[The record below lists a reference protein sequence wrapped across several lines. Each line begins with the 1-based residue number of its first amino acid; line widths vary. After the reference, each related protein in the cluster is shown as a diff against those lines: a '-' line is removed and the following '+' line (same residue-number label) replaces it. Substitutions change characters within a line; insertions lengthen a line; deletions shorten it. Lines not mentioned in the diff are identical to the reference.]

1 MSTKL
6 APLPHPSDPRF
17 LDAVY
22 ERLAVHTGQRGL
34 PIDRMVTF
42 RDLVEAGIAT
52 PKVGGGGAGV
62 GAGGIV
68 QPAAG
73 LPNMTVP
80 PPVSDLQVGGAF
92 TRAILSWSP
101 PAYGNHSLV
110 EVARASVP
118 DIGMAV
124 TIGSSSAN
132 TYIDVV
138 GGGFTGYWWV
148 RNVSSAGVRGP
159 WSPPVTATTPA
170 SHDEIL
176 KNITSAEWQPETAYS
191 IFNPVAPT
199 SEVKIGGVV
208 IRLVAVSAGA
218 TGAIE
223 PDWATEVASIGDTV
237 LDGSVTWLAV
247 EAGKIPFLID
257 PVSGLVVIDGAA
269 IREASIESLQVKD
282 GFFDTMTA
290 AKGVL
295 SEANIS
301 IANIFNALI
310 DNYIQSSNYSAGS
323 TGWRISANGDAEFNN
338 LLLRG
343 IFQNNAGDRYI
354 DMRPGATEGDF
365 VLGDVEGQNFVSFK
379 FEPEYGG
386 RILRIRGDVALRNYS
401 PGSIVIHDNVST
413 RRETFPMGLFVP
425 GGGGAEETV
434 LYVSGTQAT
443 GAPSAGDIQD
453 LIEAETLDLMQEWAA
468 DYPLGRVMT
477 RIKQTVVTRSG
488 TVRVSVSGAKTWVA
502 NCYLNTIS
510 GWGVTPA
517 KCCTTW
523 IALVLEKQSGA
534 KTFLK
539 WLNDPL
545 PPDFDL
551 TASHSANGFIN
562 SQGFDNWEA
571 GNHMR
576 RRVDPFSFVEDVAV
590 LPGESITVMTC
601 RVWLEYINNSV
612 NAYQAPYW
620 EKLTPYSFHNSQA
633 LGQSGTWADAYNI
646 TLSVDYFP
654 EETSIL

>member
-80 PPVSDLQVGGAF
+80 PPVSGLQVGGAF

-101 PAYGNHSLV
+101 PAHGNHSLV

-199 SEVKIGGVV
+199 SEVKIGGVA

-295 SEANIS
+295 GEANIS

-343 IFQNNAGDRYI
+343 IFQNNDGDRYI

-379 FEPEYGG
+379 FEPEFGS
-386 RILRIRGDVALRNYS
+386 RILRIRGDIALRNYA
-401 PGSIVIHDNVST
+401 PGNILIHDNTST
-413 RRETFPMGLFVP
+413 V
-425 GGGGAEETV
+425 
-434 LYVSGTQAT
+434 QK
-443 GAPSAGDIQD
+443 
-453 LIEAETLDLMQEWAA
+453 EWADEPGLYLSSSA
-468 DYPLGRVMT
+468 DFNSKYIIADDMFDYPA
-477 RIKQTVVTRSG
+477 SG
-488 TVRVSVSGAKTWVA
+488 TVGNATFRSRVVDIMDFIRDSYATP
-502 NCYLNTIS
+502 
-510 GWGVTPA
+510 TPA
-517 KCCTTW
+517 GTLADYSCPVKETAITRAGVATVNAVASGRLFIVSEDGEGLFSNNAW
-523 IALVLEKQSGA
+523 LVIPVFVLTIVRGGNLTNIKAFLPSTCSGSWGSA
-534 KTFLK
+534 FGLAS
-539 WLNDPL
+539 
-545 PPDFDL
+545 DFDL
-551 TASHSANGFIN
+551 AYWTTDYQVAELNMNVALQPGDILGIQTKYSLCKLTQA
-562 SQGFDNWEA
+562 
-571 GNHMR
+571 
-576 RRVDPFSFVEDVAV
+576 DPFSIYLDTAFLGAPPDPSEPYLNNGQFRVR
-590 LPGESITVMTC
+590 GEQIRLTVD
-601 RVWLEYINNSV
+601 
-612 NAYQAPYW
+612 
-620 EKLTPYSFHNSQA
+620 F
-633 LGQSGTWADAYNI
+633 
-646 TLSVDYFP
+646 FP
-654 EETSIL
+654 EETSLL